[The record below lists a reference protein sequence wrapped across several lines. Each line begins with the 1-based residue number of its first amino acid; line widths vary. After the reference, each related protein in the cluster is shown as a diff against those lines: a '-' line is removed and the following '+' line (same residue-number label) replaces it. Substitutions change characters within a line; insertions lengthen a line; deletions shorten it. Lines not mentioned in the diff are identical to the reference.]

1 MNSWQIAAVIENYH
15 RLVCEIPTERVLD
28 LLLYDR
34 IITEETIK
42 SIMFL
47 PACKRNDVLLKL
59 MIDIGPG
66 AFACF
71 LHALSTSGS
80 KDLVDVLT
88 VNNTF

>member
-1 MNSWQIAAVIENYH
+1 MDSWQIARVIENYR
-15 RLVCEIPTERVLD
+15 RLVCEISTERVLD

-42 SIMFL
+42 SIMSF
-47 PACKRNDVLLKL
+47 PAPKRNAVLLEL

-71 LHALSTSGS
+71 LHALTTTGS